1 MSLSPG
7 KRRSLTPENRRGRE
21 VEKEKKTRTASPFNF
36 RSRSRSRSKSR
47 ARDLS
52 ESPSKVSRNSR
63 RKEKET
69 SVARSAEIVVNKVK
83 LAENEKKLD
92 EQASRDEEMSRASAN
107 SYHSKVSN
115 ARSEKKESTFEKL
128 RREREEKRKQDLE
141 KKKDDIQDSDFEIIS
156 GSHSDDVSE
165 VTDPTYM
172 TREARRKK
180 SPGRDRPAHDLDVV
194 EELSSPENSP
204 RNKKSMD
211 NDKADELDEI
221 VLDNSRSKSPEAKS
235 TYHSEF
241 SKSKSLESKDTKK
254 SHHTSQSKLSK
265 HSRQSQTSRNSE
277 AVAKSPEH
285 GRQSQKSRKTESV
298 AKSPEHGKNDTDDI
312 QEDNGDS
319 WNLNS
324 FDGKENFVATIDPF
338 QKASRSTDPF
348 DQPFYPTESEEEP
361 RQMFSFVYSESDA
374 ELDREGMSKDTL
386 GGLSFDSDDDR
397 NNMDGLSYATPA
409 AQSDTTEVVKNSA
422 SANARNKKPMLPPSS
437 SFVPDIVVEDTLDNF
452 VPYGLDDEEEMIES
466 SQTNDRERPQMN
478 ESHRKRE
485 SPRMRISPRMGSS
498 PKANESHR
506 MRESPRMK
514 KPSTRV
520 LDSFLGIDENSGAVT
535 MHVRSEDEQSSARG
549 PVPEPGQRSEI
560 LKMQMGKLSERA
572 LSRPKKNRGSPIHEE
587 KPGKIEQKNFYPK
600 STARHEAQEREYE
613 LRRSLSPER
622 ERSIHHSPSFIIERR
637 EKRKQKEADILR
649 KANIE
654 PTSKTINTYKGASSR
669 GKGSASNAI
678 DRGRR
683 REQIFGK
690 SPKSSSGPRTYS
702 PDKLKFALN
711 SENVGSPSK
720 ALANSPIRSPKG
732 KKTTHQTSRSPRNQN
747 AWIEKP
753 HYDTRKNRTGLGVQT
768 SPSTRTAFKAPA
780 VFGDSPREGPFKAPE
795 HYNRRTDPVLA
806 SVAHIQDPIQR
817 AGAMI
822 LSAAAI
828 PIQAEMRRYLAVKE
842 REDRAWGVV
851 VIQTYFRRWKAE
863 LTRYKYLYCATRIQ
877 SAFRGWLVRDTLED
891 KNYCATQI
899 QKIARGYLA
908 TMSVYENLYNITVV
922 QSIARRNAAIRMAE
936 DRYRKI
942 CVIQG
947 LWRGKQC
954 RRELHYLHWTAQK
967 IQTTWRG
974 YTAKLSFQFDIVDI
988 IIVQS
993 IARRRAAIDL
1003 AHRMRAE
1010 RVNNAATVIQKSWR
1024 SYDCTMNYL
1033 HAVADILIAQSVVRR
1048 WIARRYV
1055 SNYRTNLHFSMSLR
1069 IQMCARC
1076 WMARTRLKKERAAR
1090 DIQKVWRGFW
1100 GYTGYVF
1107 TLADIIIV
1115 QKTVRAHQARKRVAA
1130 MAKIRNVKNQYEAA
1144 VMIQKT
1150 WRGYCAQMEMLFN
1163 LVHIIIVQV
1172 SHS

>member
-1 MSLSPG
+1 MSVSPG
-7 KRRSLTPENRRGRE
+7 KRRSLTPENRRGRK
-21 VEKEKKTRTASPFNF
+21 VEKEKKTRTASTFNF
-36 RSRSRSRSKSR
+36 RTRSRSRSKSR

-52 ESPSKVSRNSR
+52 ESPSKASRNSR

-69 SVARSAEIVVNKVK
+69 TIARSAEIVVNKVK

-107 SYHSKVSN
+107 SYHSKV
-115 ARSEKKESTFEKL
+115 RSEKKESTFEKL

-141 KKKDDIQDSDFEIIS
+141 KKKDDIQDSDFEIVS

-172 TREARRKK
+172 TREARKKK
-180 SPGRDRPAHDLDVV
+180 SPNRDRPAHDLDVV

-204 RNKKSMD
+204 RHKKATD
-211 NDKADELDEI
+211 NDEHDKI
-221 VLDNSRSKSPEAKS
+221 VIDNSRSKSPESKT

-254 SHHTSQSKLSK
+254 SHHTSQSKLLK

-277 AVAKSPEH
+277 AVP
-285 GRQSQKSRKTESV
+285 
-298 AKSPEHGKNDTDDI
+298 KSPEHGKKNTDDI

-319 WNLNS
+319 WNLKN
-324 FDGKENFVATIDPF
+324 FDGKESFVATIDPF
-338 QKASRSTDPF
+338 QKASQSTDPF
-348 DQPFYPTESEEEP
+348 DKPFYPTESEEEP

-437 SFVPDIVVEDTLDNF
+437 SFVPDIVVEDTLDDY
-452 VPYGLDDEEEMIES
+452 VPYGLDDEEEMIKS
-466 SQTNDRERPQMN
+466 SQTNDRDRPQMN
-478 ESHRKRE
+478 ESQRK
-485 SPRMRISPRMGSS
+485 
-498 PKANESHR
+498 
-506 MRESPRMK
+506 RESPRMK
-514 KPSTRV
+514 KPGTRV

-535 MHVRSEDEQSSARG
+535 MNVRSEDERTPARG
-549 PVPEPGQRSEI
+549 PAPEPGQRSEI

-572 LSRPKKNRGSPIHEE
+572 LSRPKKGRGAPIHEE
-587 KPGKIEQKNFYPK
+587 KTVKIEPKNFYPK
-600 STARHEAQEREYE
+600 STTRHETQERKDQEREYE

-622 ERSIHHSPSFIIERR
+622 GRSIHHSPSFIIERR
-637 EKRKQKEADILR
+637 EKRNQKEADILR

-654 PTSKTINTYKGASSR
+654 PTSKSINSYNMALSR

-678 DRGRR
+678 ERGRR

-690 SPKSSSGPRTYS
+690 SSKSSSGPRTYS

-711 SENVGSPSK
+711 SENVGSPLK
-720 ALANSPIRSPKG
+720 ALANGPIRSPKS
-732 KKTTHQTSRSPRNQN
+732 KKTTHQTSRSLRNQN

-753 HYDTRKNRTGLGVQT
+753 HYDTRKNRTGLGLHT
-768 SPSTRTAFKAPA
+768 SPSSRTAFKAPA
-780 VFGDSPREGPFKAPE
+780 VFGDSPRVGPFKAPE

-822 LSAAAI
+822 LSSAAI
-828 PIQAEMRRYLAVKE
+828 PIQAEMRRYLAVRE

-877 SAFRGWLVRDTLED
+877 SAFRGWLVRDTLDD
-891 KNYCATQI
+891 KNYCASQI

-908 TMSVYENLYNITVV
+908 TMSVYENLYNINVI
-922 QSIARRNAAIRMAE
+922 QSITRRNAAIRMAE
-936 DRYRKI
+936 DRYRNI

-988 IIVQS
+988 IIVQN

-1003 AHRMRAE
+1003 AHRMRAK
-1010 RVNNAATVIQKSWR
+1010 RVNSAATVIQKSWR

-1055 SNYRTNLHFSMSLR
+1055 SNYRTNLHFRMSLR
-1069 IQMCARC
+1069 IQMCARS
-1076 WMARTRLKKERAAR
+1076 WMAKTRLKKERAAR

-1107 TLADIIIV
+1107 SLADIIIV
-1115 QKTVRAHQARKRVAA
+1115 QKTVRARQARKRVAA
-1130 MAKIRNVKNQYEAA
+1130 MTKTRNAKNQYEAA

-1150 WRGYCAQMEMLFN
+1150 WRGYSAQMEMLFN

-1172 SHS
+1172 SHL

>member
-1 MSLSPG
+1 LSA
-7 KRRSLTPENRRGRE
+7 K
-21 VEKEKKTRTASPFNF
+21 
-36 RSRSRSRSKSR
+36 
-47 ARDLS
+47 
-52 ESPSKVSRNSR
+52 
-63 RKEKET
+63 
-69 SVARSAEIVVNKVK
+69 
-83 LAENEKKLD
+83 
-92 EQASRDEEMSRASAN
+92 
-107 SYHSKVSN
+107 SYHSEVSN

-128 RREREEKRKQDLE
+128 RRDREEKRQQDLE

-172 TREARRKK
+172 TKETRKKK
-180 SPGRDRPAHDLDVV
+180 SPGRNRSARDLDVV
-194 EELSSPENSP
+194 AELSSPENSP
-204 RNKKSMD
+204 RNKSMD
-211 NDKADELDEI
+211 NDKTDELDEI
-221 VLDNSRSKSPEAKS
+221 VLDNSRSKSPESKS

-254 SHHTSQSKLSK
+254 SHHTSQSKQSK
-265 HSRQSQTSRNSE
+265 HSRQSQ
-277 AVAKSPEH
+277 V
-285 GRQSQKSRKTESV
+285 SRKTEAV
-298 AKSPEHGKNDTDDI
+298 AKSPEHGKNDADDI

-348 DQPFYPTESEEEP
+348 DQPFYPTESEDEP
-361 RQMFSFVYSESDA
+361 KQMFSFVYSESDA
-374 ELDREGMSKDTL
+374 ELDRDGMSKDTL

-397 NNMDGLSYATPA
+397 NNMDGLSYSTPA
-409 AQSDTTEVVKNSA
+409 AQSAVTEVVKNSA
-422 SANARNKKPMLPPSS
+422 STNARNKKPMLPPSRTV
-437 SFVPDIVVEDTLDNF
+437 VPEIVIEDTLDNV
-452 VPYGLDDEEEMIES
+452 VPYGLDDEEEM
-466 SQTNDRERPQMN
+466 M
-478 ESHRKRE
+478 E
-485 SPRMRISPRMGSS
+485 SPQI
-498 PKANESHR
+498 NESHR
-506 MRESPRMK
+506 MRESPRMRKSPLMSSNPQTNESQRSRESPRMK
-514 KPSTRV
+514 KPTRV

-535 MHVRSEDEQSSARG
+535 MNVRSDEQSPARG
-549 PVPEPGQRSEI
+549 PVSEIAQRSEI
-560 LKMQMGKLSERA
+560 LKMQMGRLSERA
-572 LSRPKKNRGSPIHEE
+572 LSRPKKNRGSPIREE
-587 KPGKIEQKNFYPK
+587 KPGKVEPKNFYPK
-600 STARHEAQEREYE
+600 STTRHEAPERDYLSEH
-613 LRRSLSPER
+613 RRSPER

-654 PTSKTINTYKGASSR
+654 RTRKTINTYDGALIR
-669 GKGSASNAI
+669 GKGSASNAFET
-678 DRGRR
+678 GRR

-690 SPKSSSGPRTYS
+690 SPESSSGARTYS

-711 SENVGSPSK
+711 SENVGSPAK
-720 ALANSPIRSPKG
+720 VLANSPIRSPQG
-732 KKTTHQTSRSPRNQN
+732 KKTTHQTSKSPRNQK

-753 HYDTRKNRTGLGVQT
+753 HYDTKKNRTGLGVQT
-768 SPSTRTAFKAPA
+768 SPSPRAAFKAPA
-780 VFGDSPREGPFKAPE
+780 VFGDSPREGRFKAPE

-806 SVAHIQDPIQR
+806 SVAHIKDPIQR

-863 LTRYKYLYCATRIQ
+863 LARYKYLYCATRIQ
-877 SAFRGWLVRDTLED
+877 SAFRGWLVRDTLQD

-908 TMSVYENLYNITVV
+908 TMTVYENLYNITVV
-922 QSIARRNAAIRMAE
+922 QSIARRNAGIRMAE

-954 RRELHYLHWTAQK
+954 RRELNYLHWTAQK

-974 YTAKLSFQFDIVDI
+974 YTAKLNFQFDIVDI

-1003 AHRMRAE
+1003 ANRMRVE

-1055 SNYRTNLHFSMSLR
+1055 SNYRNNLHFSMSLR
-1069 IQMCARC
+1069 IQMGTRS

-1115 QKTVRAHQARKRVAA
+1115 QKSVRARQARKKVAA
-1130 MAKIRNVKNQYEAA
+1130 MAKTRDDKNQYEAA
-1144 VMIQKT
+1144 MMIQKT
-1150 WRGYCAQMEMLFN
+1150 WRGYTAQMEMLFN